1 MRFLR
6 SAVAGLALTLAA
18 GAAQAQ
24 ATATDMKFIGI
35 GSPSAVIGS
44 VWGGVYTAKEGG
56 TIMNNGG
63 YVGGNTIDIV
73 CVDLL
78 NDVRYGQQYEAWK
91 QTLAATMD
99 RSLLRWGG
107 YSDWYSRYKRA
118 AWLSDQFAG
127 NANGSFAVKAI
138 HTAIWRTFTSA
149 KVDNVPVGPGLNTAY
164 GDQTVWNAAA
174 AWMTASVAAE
184 SQIDANNSAYWD
196 RFIVLSDQDMVGA
209 GTGGSWNPL
218 SGGTQEFMSTV
229 PEPASMALMATGLM
243 GVGFVGRRRRKQ
255 KA

>member
-1 MRFLR
+1 MRVIR
-6 SAVAGLALTLAA
+6 SAIAGLALTLAA
-18 GAAQAQ
+18 TSASAQ
-24 ATATDMKFIGI
+24 ATATDLKFIGI
-35 GSPSAVIGS
+35 GSPSAVIGN
-44 VWGGVYTAKEGG
+44 VWGGVYTAKVGG
-56 TIMNNGG
+56 TITNNGG
-63 YVGGNTIDIV
+63 YIGGNTIDIV

-78 NDVRYGQQYEAWK
+78 HDVNYGQQYEAWK

-118 AWLSDQFAG
+118 AWLTDQFAG
-127 NANGSFAVKAI
+127 KSNGSQDVKAI
-138 HTAIWRTFTSA
+138 HTAIWRTFTNA

-164 GDQTVWNAAA
+164 GDQTVWTAAA
-174 AWMTASVAAE
+174 AWMTASAAAE
-184 SQIDANNSAYWD
+184 SQIDANNSGYWS

-209 GTGGSWNPL
+209 GSGASWNVL
-218 SGGTQEFMSTV
+218 SGGAQEFMSTV

-243 GVGFVGRRRRKQ
+243 GVGFVGRRRKK